1 MCDNIGW
8 HEIVPISCIM
18 PSHLQL
24 QSDFPTDTEQFY
36 QIWLSTKVD
45 SSMLEQFQN
54 KHDIEKLE
62 PTAQNRLCNNNKK
75 HENMSQAKLSQVI
88 FYFSQT

>member
-1 MCDNIGW
+1 
-8 HEIVPISCIM
+8 
-18 PSHLQL
+18 
-24 QSDFPTDTEQFY
+24 
-36 QIWLSTKVD
+36 
-45 SSMLEQFQN
+45 MLEQFQN